1 MNNSVLMSK
10 SALELQSSLSEKQT
24 KESIKGTFTFGKEQR
39 LSHKTQYE
47 NLGPGSYN
55 IEKKEDKRMRATS
68 FAKSQRSTII
78 SEIPPSSSV
87 GPGKYEIDAFSK
99 ILPKSSSVAVMK
111 SKRFAEVREFS
122 PGPGQYEINSIY
134 VKNKESKGSFSRQA
148 RDFYELKEKLPG
160 PGNYN
165 ITTSIGSGS
174 KVNINIDRLDFDKRQ
189 TQR

>member
-1 MNNSVLMSK
+1 MSK
-10 SALELQSSLSEKQT
+10 SDLELQSTISQNQT
-24 KESIKGTFTFGKEQR
+24 KESKKGSFTFGREQR
-39 LSHKTQYE
+39 ITHKTQYE

-78 SEIPPSSSV
+78 SEIPISSPV
-87 GPGKYEIDAFSK
+87 GPGRYEIDAYTK
-99 ILPKSSSVAVMK
+99 ILPKSSSVTVMK

-134 VKNKESKGSFSRQA
+134 VKNKESKGSFSRQL
-148 RDFYELKEKLPG
+148 RDLNESKEKLPG
-160 PGNYN
+160 PGSYN

-174 KVNINIDRLDFDKRQ
+174 KVNLNIDIFRFR
-189 TQR
+189 